1 MLDHPMQDL
10 ESWVL
15 FFKDCEPP
23 VLRHTVKQIEA
34 AREIK
39 DKVSGREISQIVF
52 QDPLMATRVLAYIQP
67 FRGKKLQHDIT
78 TVAGAIMM
86 LGIDPFFARFKEL
99 GSLEKSLHDYPQA
112 LLGAI
117 HVVRRAQR
125 ATHYAFEWA
134 TWRHDTNIEEVLLA
148 TLLHDLAEILM
159 WAYAPKLA
167 LEVLHLQQQHP
178 TMRSAVAQEA
188 VLGIRLIDLQT
199 ELCHAWHLP
208 ELLLTLIGGSQ
219 ANNPRV
225 RTVQLAVDL
234 ARHSAHG
241 WDDPALPDD
250 YEGIADLLNV
260 SVEALLPRLGIDPE
274 TRLPYVQEEAKTEGQ
289 DKAVAD
295 TAATSS
301 EPTPTTEPTAPA
313 S

>member
-1 MLDHPMQDL
+1 MQDL
-10 ESWVL
+10 ENWVL

-34 AREIK
+34 ARAVK

-67 FRGKKLQHDIT
+67 FRGKHLQHDIT
-78 TVAGAIMM
+78 TIAGAIMM
-86 LGIDPFFARFKEL
+86 LGIDPFFTRFKEL
-99 GSLEKSLHDYPQA
+99 GSLEKSLREYPQA

-167 LEVLHLQQQHP
+167 LEIQKLQQEHP
-178 TMRSAVAQEA
+178 TMRSAVAQQA

-199 ELCHAWHLP
+199 ELCHAWNLP
-208 ELLLTLIGGSQ
+208 DLLLTLISGTQ
-219 ANNPRV
+219 ANNARV

-234 ARHSAHG
+234 ARHSANG

-250 YEGIADLLNV
+250 YEGIAHLLNI
-260 SVEALLPRLGIDPE
+260 SVDALLPKLGIDPE
-274 TRLPYVQEEAKTEGQ
+274 TRLPFVKETPKADENKAIDDHNNPETSPTKEEA
-289 DKAVAD
+289 
-295 TAATSS
+295 
-301 EPTPTTEPTAPA
+301 
-313 S
+313 

>member
-1 MLDHPMQDL
+1 MQDL
-10 ESWVL
+10 ENWVL
-15 FFKDCEPP
+15 FFKDCDPP
-23 VLRHTVKQIEA
+23 VLRHTIKQLET

-67 FRGKKLQHDIT
+67 FRGKHLQHDIT
-78 TVAGAIMM
+78 TLAGAIMM
-86 LGIDPFFARFKEL
+86 LGIDPFFSRFNDL
-99 GSLEKSLHDYPQA
+99 ISLEKSLRDHPQA

-134 TWRHDTNIEEVLLA
+134 TWRHDTNIEEVMLA

-159 WAYAPKLA
+159 WSYAPKLA
-167 LEVLHLQQQHP
+167 LEVQQLQQQHP

-208 ELLLTLIGGSQ
+208 ELLLTLISGTQ

-234 ARHSAHG
+234 ARHSANG

-250 YEGIADLLNV
+250 YDGISDLLNL
-260 SVEALLPRLGIDPE
+260 SLDALLPRLGIDPA
-274 TRLPYVQEEAKTEGQ
+274 TRLPYIRKEMRAK
-289 DKAVAD
+289 D
-295 TAATSS
+295 
-301 EPTPTTEPTAPA
+301 EPTQNTGDPD
-313 S
+313 